1 MSVAISCQ
9 ACGAI
14 LQIPDALYERRF
26 AGRQVKLRCKK
37 CPAVIS
43 VDDTEATPP
52 TNAATTSSTPK
63 PLGELSE
70 LMERMPQ
77 RSMSPTSLGAVTIGV
92 EQLELPDEEEAPLPE
107 SLPSITAAP
116 EAIDLT
122 PSPVPNSAPPS
133 APPAAPR
140 KRWQVM
146 LAASAALAAALAL
159 HLRGNLHAETP
170 ATAPRAAPV
179 AAASPAPELE
189 SPPPAP
195 EPAIAPLPEVPSAPL
210 PEPPAPEPNYNE
222 AALNRTLRSGV
233 KRAEG
238 CHRGGRATGTVQ
250 VAIRFATS
258 GRVTSATIDDPLFA
272 NAPVGR
278 CIVAYMKA
286 MIIPPFTGPELEISK
301 EITLT
306 P

>member
-1 MSVAISCQ
+1 MSVAVSCQ

-14 LQIPDALYERRF
+14 LQIPDALYQRRF

-43 VDDTEATPP
+43 VDDSKASPP
-52 TNAATTSSTPK
+52 VNAATTSSHPK

-70 LMERMPQ
+70 LIQRMPQ
-77 RSMSPTSLGAVTIGV
+77 RNMSPTSLGAVTIGV
-92 EQLELPDEEEAPLPE
+92 EQLELLDDEEAPPPA
-107 SLPSITAAP
+107 SSPSITAAP

-133 APPAAPR
+133 APSAAPK
-140 KRWQVM
+140 KRWLVA

-170 ATAPRAAPV
+170 TPAPRAAPV
-179 AAASPAPELE
+179 AAASPGPELE
-189 SPPPAP
+189 SPAPAP
-195 EPAIAPLPEVPSAPL
+195 EPAILPPAEVPSAPL
-210 PEPPAPEPNYNE
+210 PEPPASKPNHDE

-233 KRAEG
+233 KRAEN
-238 CHRGGRATGTVQ
+238 CHRGGRPIGTVQ
-250 VAIRFATS
+250 VAIRFAPS

-278 CIVAYMKA
+278 CIVSYMKA